1 MIDHAIT
8 VRPRLCDE
16 LGSRYSGESRPA
28 AGAPMIV
35 GAEDEVSVG
44 GEKELQAEFVEVEI
58 KSGAG
63 IWPAVYGEHCWK
75 RE

>member
-1 MIDHAIT
+1 
-8 VRPRLCDE
+8 
-16 LGSRYSGESRPA
+16 
-28 AGAPMIV
+28 MIV
-35 GAEDEVSVG
+35 GAEDEVFVG

-63 IWPAVYGEHCWK
+63 IWPAVYEEHCWK